1 MWAMHS
7 SSCLEVYTRKFKRV
21 KYGLEKKAAA
31 AGLLGDPN
39 GLCPITQVVKIP
51 SSSTTKKSCN
61 FIAENLK
68 AALGSFSHT
77 RY

>member
-51 SSSTTKKSCN
+51 SSSTTQKKVV
-61 FIAENLK
+61 ILLQK
-68 AALGSFSHT
+68 I
-77 RY
+77 